1 MCTRQARRRYYETS
15 LLVLM
20 LLLLLQARLAQ
31 SLPPCSP
38 DQATALLQLK
48 RSFTVNTA
56 SATAFR
62 SWRAGTD
69 CCHWAGVRCDDDDND
84 AAASGSTGRRA
95 TSLDLGGRGLQSGGL
110 DAAVF
115 SLTSLG
121 YLNLGGNDFNA
132 SRLPA
137 VGFERLTELT
147 HLNISPPSFTG
158 QIPAGIGRLTNLV
171 SLDLSTLFYVINQE
185 DDRADIMAPSFPN
198 WGFWKVDFLRLVANL
213 DNLRELYLGF
223 VYMSNGGEGWCNA
236 LVNSTPKDQVLS
248 LPFCKISGPICQSLF
263 SLPYLCC

>member
-158 QIPAGIGRLTNLV
+158 QIPAG
-171 SLDLSTLFYVINQE
+171 S
-185 DDRADIMAPSFPN
+185 MAA
-198 WGFWKVDFLRLVANL
+198 FLKL
-213 DNLRELYLGF
+213 
-223 VYMSNGGEGWCNA
+223 
-236 LVNSTPKDQVLS
+236 
-248 LPFCKISGPICQSLF
+248 LPH
-263 SLPYLCC
+263 